1 MKELPDYVPFP
12 PHVKTPLRSIFTA
25 ASDDALDLLEKMLTL
40 NPAKRISARD
50 ALEHVYFKSSP
61 HPTEPTKLPRPL
73 PKEKQQQFDRERV
86 NGIQPKKL
94 KF

>member
-12 PHVKTPLRSIFTA
+12 PQPKPPLRSIFTA
-25 ASDDALDLLEKMLTL
+25 APDDALNLLEQLLTL

-50 ALEHVYFKSSP
+50 ALNHFYFKSMP
-61 HPTEPTKLPRPL
+61 LPTEPEKLPRPA
-73 PKEKQQQFDRERV
+73 PKESVKAGRV

>member
-12 PHVKTPLRSIFTA
+12 PQSKPPLRSIFTA
-25 ASDDALDLLEKMLTL
+25 ASDDALDLLDKLLTL
-40 NPAKRISARD
+40 NPSKRISARY
-50 ALEHVYFKSSP
+50 ALEHVYFKSVL

-73 PKEKQQQFDRERV
+73 PKEATGRERV
-86 NGIQPKKL
+86 SGIQPKKL